1 MMVFVNTD
9 KLTELSDRIKSLT
22 MSLNEISADLYLL
35 SKGEKNSED
44 EEVIAVIKR
53 QVDEMEQ
60 SIKILKKT
68 ALSMEKSVILCKST
82 EMKSLRI
89 VESSDFSSVA
99 FKNEK
104 IKMNDL
110 TQISSVLSDFKF
122 DVS

>member
-22 MSLNEISADLYLL
+22 MSLNEISTDLYLL

-53 QVDEMEQ
+53 QIDEMEQ
-60 SIKILKKT
+60 SIKTLKKT
-68 ALSMEKSVILCKST
+68 ALSMEKSVVLCKSA

-99 FKNEK
+99 LKNEK